1 MKSTLAPGLS
11 FTRHIAVDKP
21 RTIGF
26 MGDELRVYSTPSM
39 VQDVEYTCKELLD
52 QHLDAGESSVGAR
65 VEIDHLGATL
75 LGQQVEVKTTIT
87 GVEGRRVMFD
97 VEVHDG
103 LDKVGASKHTRFVVT
118 LEKQAERLAAKRAR
132 LKSA

>member
-1 MKSTLAPGLS
+1 MKSTLVPGS
-11 FTRHIAVDKP
+11 TYTRRIAVDKA

-26 MGDELRVYSTPSM
+26 MGDDLRVYSTPSM

-52 QHLDAGESSVGAR
+52 QHHDQGESSVGAR

-75 LGQQVEVKTTIT
+75 LGQEVEVKATVTSI
-87 GVEGRRVMFD
+87 EGRRVLFD

-103 LDKVGASKHTRFVVT
+103 LDKVGASKHTRFIVT
-118 LEKQAERLAAKRAR
+118 LDKQAERLAAKRAR
-132 LKSA
+132 LKGA